1 MWAPGQMFPDR
12 FGLHGSQWERLKRCW
27 WRTMQS
33 KRGGIRQWR
42 KTWTVCVNV
51 SPASLCIFTE
61 SFSWRFIMHEWWE
74 VAREYQLINRCI
86 GDAMNLLTRYMNF
99 SRVRVN
105 SARMLLRMALPQ
117 GQVSI
122 CDKDYQ
128 EVQNM
133 MNTNINSSRC
143 WMDNTVKWASTKR
156 QRCVV
161 L

>member
-1 MWAPGQMFPDR
+1 
-12 FGLHGSQWERLKRCW
+12 
-27 WRTMQS
+27 
-33 KRGGIRQWR
+33 
-42 KTWTVCVNV
+42 
-51 SPASLCIFTE
+51 
-61 SFSWRFIMHEWWE
+61 
-74 VAREYQLINRCI
+74 
-86 GDAMNLLTRYMNF
+86 MNLLTRYMNF

-143 WMDNTVKWASTKR
+143 
-156 QRCVV
+156 
-161 L
+161 